1 MSIGERSSAR
11 PPACEE
17 LSFSLWAGGL
27 RLQAKT
33 ILPPDTSL
41 TGNRPTLVFLHEGL
55 GSITQ
60 WRTFPLA
67 LAAATGLPALVY
79 DRCGYGKSEAWA
91 EPPGPSFLETE
102 AYERLPQL
110 LAACGIEAPILV
122 GHSDGAT
129 IALLC
134 AARFPGL
141 PLGVLAEAAHPF
153 VEDQTVQGI
162 WRTLRAF
169 ENTPLR
175 DRLMRHHGAKVD
187 ALFHGWSGVWLAPAF
202 RDWSMVH
209 LLPAITCPVLAIQG
223 ERDEYGTPDQV
234 RTILQGVSGPVEG
247 LLLPGCA
254 HAPHHQAR
262 DQVMARA
269 ERFIEGIVTRFSPSA
284 RSSGS
289 LG

>member
-1 MSIGERSSAR
+1 MSIAGKPPTR
-11 PPACEE
+11 PQACEE
-17 LSFSLWAGGL
+17 LSFSVRAGGL
-27 RLQAKT
+27 RLQVKT
-33 ILPPDTSL
+33 ILPPGTSL
-41 TGNRPTLVFLHEGL
+41 TGNRPALVFLHEGL

-60 WRTFPLA
+60 WRGFPLA

-79 DRCGYGKSEAWA
+79 DRCGYGQSQAWPR
-91 EPPGPSFLETE
+91 PPDPSFLETE
-102 AYERLPQL
+102 ACQRLPEL

-134 AARFPGL
+134 AARLPRL

-153 VEDQTVQGI
+153 VEDQTIQGI

-169 ENTPLR
+169 ETTPLR
-175 DRLMRHHGAKVD
+175 ERLLRHHGLKVD
-187 ALFHGWSGVWLAPAF
+187 VLFHGWSGVWLSPEF

-223 ERDEYGTPDQV
+223 EADEYGTPDQV
-234 RTILQGVSGPVEG
+234 RAILQGVSGPVEG

-262 DQVMARA
+262 EQVMARLMP
-269 ERFIEGIVTRFSPSA
+269 FIETIVARFSPPAHTSE
-284 RSSGS
+284 S